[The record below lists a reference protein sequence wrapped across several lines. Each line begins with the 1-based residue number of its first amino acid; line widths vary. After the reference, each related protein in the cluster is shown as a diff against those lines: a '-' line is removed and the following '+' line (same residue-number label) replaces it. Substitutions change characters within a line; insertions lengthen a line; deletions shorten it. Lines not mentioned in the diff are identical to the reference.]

1 MKSELSKRILTSL
14 FLITIVIGCL
24 FISKLTWLLLLIT
37 ISIISWFEIINLF
50 KKIFKK
56 KIAIFNSNL
65 ISILY
70 LTFFIFS
77 AYSLLNN
84 YNYSLVLFILF
95 ICVFSDIGGYVIGK
109 SIGGKKLTKISPNK
123 TVSGSIGSFIFSLF
137 PIVIL
142 IILNDNEVKEFLPI
156 NLVLSCLV
164 ISLLSQVGD
173 LIVSYIKRLSKVK
186 DTGNILPGYG
196 GLLDRIDGIIFTI
209 PLVYIILLFL

>member
-186 DTGNILPGYG
+186 DTGNILPGHG

>member
-84 YNYSLVLFILF
+84 YNYTLVLFILF

-186 DTGNILPGYG
+186 DTGNILPGHG
-196 GLLDRIDGIIFTI
+196 GFLDRIDGIIFTI

>member
-95 ICVFSDIGGYVIGK
+95 ICVFSDIGGYVVGK

-186 DTGNILPGYG
+186 DTGNILPGHG

>member
-156 NLVLSCLV
+156 NLVFL
-164 ISLLSQVGD
+164 
-173 LIVSYIKRLSKVK
+173 
-186 DTGNILPGYG
+186 
-196 GLLDRIDGIIFTI
+196 RIDLDIMIA
-209 PLVYIILLFL
+209 LAVA